1 MHTDTERKFKDKLY
15 EQFARIGKSLSN
27 PHRLEILELLAEGE
41 RCVEDIA
48 EITGTSIANA
58 SQHLG
63 VLRASRMVEIRR
75 IGNNIYYRLAD
86 EKVFYLLQSLRALG
100 ETRFAE
106 IDRITRDYL
115 KDRTSLRA
123 VTAGELADELMNGN
137 VILLDVRPVEEFQ
150 EGHIQ
155 GALSMPMETI
165 ENHLNHLPKN
175 REIVAYCRGPYCVL
189 SDHVVAY
196 LNAQGYSASRLSDGY
211 PEWKWRGLPV
221 EIEEKRIDA

>member
-1 MHTDTERKFKDKLY
+1 MQTDTERNFKDKLY

-48 EITGTSIANA
+48 EITGTTIANT

-75 IGNNIYYRLAD
+75 IGNNINYRLAD
-86 EKVFYLLQSLRALG
+86 ENVFYLLQSLRALG
-100 ETRFAE
+100 ETRLAE

-115 KDRTSLRA
+115 EDRASLRA
-123 VTAGELADELMNGN
+123 VTASELADELVNGN
-137 VILLDVRPVEEFQ
+137 VILLDVRTVEEFQ
-150 EGHIQ
+150 EEHIQ

-165 ENHLNHLPKN
+165 ENNLYNLPKS